1 MITDDFLGIFENILT
16 EDECLDLINYFERAK
31 TLKLTHDRQRFNDG
45 KKHDKDDETAFLLQP
60 SMLPITVANPIIGNF
75 LEKFWPCYEKYS
87 NHYSVLSESEV
98 HGILSMRL
106 QKTLPGQG
114 FHHWHY
120 ESSNQITAQ
129 RLIVWTLYL
138 NDVEEGGE
146 TEFLYMRKRISAKTG
161 RVLICP
167 AAFTHTHRGNPP
179 LSNEKYILTGW
190 LEFYGKP

>member
-1 MITDDFLGIFENILT
+1 MITDDFIAVFEDVLDT
-16 EDECLDLINYFERAK
+16 EGCNELITYFEK
-31 TLKLTHDRQRFNDG
+31 SKILNLTYNRQKFNDG

-60 SMLPITVANPIIGNF
+60 SLLPITVSNPIIGKF
-75 LEKFWPCYEKYS
+75 LDKFWPCYETYAE
-87 NHYSVLSESEV
+87 HYSVLAESEI

-120 ESSNQITAQ
+120 ESSNQITSQ
-129 RLIVWTLYL
+129 RIIVWTLYL
-138 NDVEEGGE
+138 NDVEDGGE
-146 TEFLYMRKRISAKTG
+146 TEFLYLRKRVSAKQG

-179 LSNEKYILTGW
+179 LSNQKYILTGW